1 MLHRRLTL
9 SARRRRIGLIV
20 AVVVGTMIAA
30 ASALAYWTTAGTGTG
45 AGTTASVQTITLSP
59 GTPTAGLYPGGQSDV
74 ALTVDNPN
82 AVSLK
87 IGSLSLS
94 TAQGTGGFAVDSGH
108 ATCSTAA
115 LSFTTQTNGGAG
127 WSVPPKVGSTDGSL
141 SIDLGS
147 AVAMSTSAGGACQG
161 ASFTVYLT
169 AGP

>member
-20 AVVVGTMIAA
+20 VVTLGALIAA
-30 ASALAYWTTAGTGTG
+30 ASALAYWRTAGAGTGSG
-45 AGTTASVQTITLSP
+45 ATASVQTITLSP
-59 GTPTAGLYPGGQSDV
+59 GTPTAALYPGGQSDV

-82 AVSLK
+82 AVTLK

-94 TAQGTGGFAVDSGH
+94 AAQGTGGFAVDSGH
-108 ATCSTAA
+108 ATCATAA

-127 WSVPPKVGSTDGSL
+127 WSVPPRVGSTDGSL

-147 AVAMSTSAGGACQG
+147 AVAMSTSAAGACQG